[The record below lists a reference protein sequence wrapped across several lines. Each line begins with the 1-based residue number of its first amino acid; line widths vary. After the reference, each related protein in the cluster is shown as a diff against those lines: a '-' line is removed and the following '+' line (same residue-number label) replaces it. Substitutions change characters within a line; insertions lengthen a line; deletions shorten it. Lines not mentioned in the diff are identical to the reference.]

1 MPAPAFTTHEIA
13 TELRREL
20 AMRERLY
27 PGWVADKK
35 MSSSAAHRQIALLKA
50 AIAKIEE
57 KFGYDE
63 IKGGA

>member
-1 MPAPAFTTHEIA
+1 MPAEITTA
-13 TELRREL
+13 DMLGELRREL

-35 MSSSAAHRQIALLKA
+35 MPREKANRQVAVLKA

-57 KFGYDE
+57 TRSYE
-63 IKGGA
+63 EVRGGV

>member
-1 MPAPAFTTHEIA
+1 
-13 TELRREL
+13 
-20 AMRERLY
+20 
-27 PGWVADKK
+27 VADKK

>member
-1 MPAPAFTTHEIA
+1 MPPSFTTHEIA

-20 AMRERLY
+20 GLRERLY
-27 PGWVADKK
+27 PGWVAKGTLAPG
-35 MSSSAAHRQIALLKA
+35 AARRQIELMKA

-63 IKGGA
+63 IKGGV